1 MFLILCFNHPI
12 RKSLDTQ
19 NCKAIL
25 LLHLLS
31 ANNFLQNKDKNRL
44 QQPAFRRAGVD
55 KSLLKCL

>member
-1 MFLILCFNHPI
+1 MFLILCFNRPI

-44 QQPAFRRAGVD
+44 QRPALGEPGYTSHF
-55 KSLLKCL
+55 